1 MDLDFTIQ
9 EVTQSMTPIQM
20 PMISGEHKKDATMQL
35 LIQEFAPR
43 VALVLQEVDQ
53 ALKVLSPET

>member
-1 MDLDFTIQ
+1 
-9 EVTQSMTPIQM
+9 M

-35 LIQEFAPR
+35 LIKEFAPR

>member
-35 LIQEFAPR
+35 LIQEFASEGGPSTAR
-43 VALVLQEVDQ
+43 GGP
-53 ALKVLSPET
+53 SPQSIEP